1 MKSLKWLYFV
11 TAALLFVL
19 AACNNEDSSTSKGK
33 TDAEE
38 SGTVIYQSSK
48 GDIEVPANPQRVV
61 VLSSY
66 AGDLIKLG
74 VPVVGVDSW
83 SKANPNLEAGLA
95 NATVVSNEDL
105 EKIIELNPDLI
116 VGLDNIENADKLK
129 EIAPTV
135 LFTYGEYDYLQQHI
149 EIGKVLNK
157 EAEATAWVADFKERA
172 KEIGQEIKTKIG
184 ADATLTVAENFDKQ
198 IYVFGDAWGRGTEIL
213 YQEMGLTMNPAVSD
227 IALEVGYA
235 AISEE
240 VLGDYVGDYLILNLV
255 SEGQDTS
262 FIESEWYK
270 NIDAVKNNHV
280 FVAEGEAFYFN
291 DASSLEYQLE
301 FFKSAFL
308 KN

>member
-83 SKANPNLEAGLA
+83 SKTNPNLEAGLA

-235 AISEE
+235 TISEE

-280 FVAEGEAFYFN
+280 FVAEGAAFYFN

-301 FFKSAFL
+301 FFKNAFL

>member
-83 SKANPNLEAGLA
+83 SKMNPNLEAGLA

-235 AISEE
+235 TISEE

-280 FVAEGEAFYFN
+280 FVAEGAAFYFN

-301 FFKSAFL
+301 FFKNAFL